1 MMSSASCTAHEPGVE
16 VERRFH
22 CRQTFLFENSSHVF
36 VGPEVFLSHPLFVSL
51 RLHELFKRMP
61 TAVTLPY
68 QGFTPNMSFIVR
80 DKAHGSR
87 RILSRP
93 WACDDYLNTVASS
106 LITDPSSIAQLIQ
119 HSEDL
124 KAMYSEATKKSSCK
138 YVATSF
144 TNMRA
149 AKHRFESMCTPLSRI
164 CLDWEAVI
172 SFLVRVAIERGSA
185 DRAGLFATSCLD
197 ALSDELM
204 LTAAMLADA
213 ADECMILIRFFD
225 HREVDNA
232 KVCSEVKS
240 FVDRISTLFFE
251 DRQWPLCVT
260 GRFLWI
266 RPGAGHSE

>member
-1 MMSSASCTAHEPGVE
+1 MDAANNEVASGENMMSSASCTAHEPGVE

-106 LITDPSSIAQLIQ
+106 LIKDPSSIAQLIQ
-119 HSEDL
+119 HSEDFPRL
-124 KAMYSEATKKSSCK
+124 PRSR
-138 YVATSF
+138 
-144 TNMRA
+144 RA
-149 AKHRFESMCTPLSRI
+149 
-164 CLDWEAVI
+164 
-172 SFLVRVAIERGSA
+172 
-185 DRAGLFATSCLD
+185 
-197 ALSDELM
+197 
-204 LTAAMLADA
+204 
-213 ADECMILIRFFD
+213 
-225 HREVDNA
+225 
-232 KVCSEVKS
+232 
-240 FVDRISTLFFE
+240 STL
-251 DRQWPLCVT
+251 RRR
-260 GRFLWI
+260 GRT
-266 RPGAGHSE
+266 